1 MSSTKAKWILGT
13 TFGLLGLAAS
23 ASASVTH
30 NYTVALVRSGTAGT
44 TYKNMVPTST
54 HFCALESVGVENTDT
69 AGEIAKC
76 YIVNDGNVWTLEAT
90 LGSGDAVVHCM
101 AYCFTRS

>member
-1 MSSTKAKWILGT
+1 MTSSKTKWITAT
-13 TFGLLGLAAS
+13 TLGLLGLAAS

-30 NYTVALVRSGTAGT
+30 NYTWSIVRSVAAGT

-54 HFCALESVGVENTDT
+54 HFCALETVGVENTD
-69 AGEIAKC
+69 ANGELARCNID
-76 YIVNDGNVWTLEAT
+76 NDGNVWTLEAT
-90 LGSGDAVVHCM
+90 LGTGDATVQCK